1 MRMGRYGIVLAAGQ
15 GTRMKS
21 KQYKV
26 LHQVCGKP
34 MVGHVVDALTMIELN
49 EIYVVIGHGADA
61 VRAYLGDR
69 VSYVM
74 QHEQLGTGHA
84 VLQAAPHL
92 ADRPGSTVIVC
103 GDTPL
108 IQPHTI
114 REMLEN
120 HERQGAA
127 ASIMTAVLDDPT
139 GYGRIISG
147 ADGRV
152 ARIVEQ
158 KDCTEEEAA
167 VKEIN
172 AGIYVFDNQKLF
184 QALAKVTNDNAQGEY
199 YLTDVIGILTDAG
212 EPVTAYRVAD
222 AAEIVGVNDRVALA
236 EAERHMRERIN
247 KRHMRNG
254 VTIID
259 PANTY
264 IESDVTI
271 GPDTVVYPGTML
283 KGRTVIGSDCVIGP
297 QADITDSVLG
307 DGVSVKYSVLDQ
319 AQVGDRTT
327 VGPYAYL
334 RPGADVGRDARIGDF
349 VEIKNSR
356 IGDES
361 KVPHLSYVGDAEVG
375 QRVNIGC
382 GVITANYDGVNKH
395 RTIIRDD
402 AFIGSNSNL
411 IAPVTV
417 GAGAYVVAGS
427 TITHDVP
434 DDAMAIA
441 REKQTNKEGY
451 ASRLRARI
459 KSKKRES

>member
-1 MRMGRYGIVLAAGQ
+1 
-15 GTRMKS
+15 
-21 KQYKV
+21 
-26 LHQVCGKP
+26 
-34 MVGHVVDALTMIELN
+34 
-49 EIYVVIGHGADA
+49 
-61 VRAYLGDR
+61 
-69 VSYVM
+69 
-74 QHEQLGTGHA
+74 
-84 VLQAAPHL
+84 
-92 ADRPGSTVIVC
+92 
-103 GDTPL
+103 
-108 IQPHTI
+108 
-114 REMLEN
+114 
-120 HERQGAA
+120 
-127 ASIMTAVLDDPT
+127 
-139 GYGRIISG
+139 
-147 ADGRV
+147 
-152 ARIVEQ
+152 
-158 KDCTEEEAA
+158 
-167 VKEIN
+167 
-172 AGIYVFDNQKLF
+172 
-184 QALAKVTNDNAQGEY
+184 
-199 YLTDVIGILTDAG
+199 
-212 EPVTAYRVAD
+212 
-222 AAEIVGVNDRVALA
+222 
-236 EAERHMRERIN
+236 
-247 KRHMRNG
+247 
-254 VTIID
+254 
-259 PANTY
+259 
-264 IESDVTI
+264 
-271 GPDTVVYPGTML
+271 
-283 KGRTVIGSDCVIGP
+283 
-297 QADITDSVLG
+297 
-307 DGVSVKYSVLDQ
+307 VSVKYSVLDQ